1 MENFYFIGIDVSKKK
16 LDYCLLFK
24 GEVLKE
30 DITTNHP
37 AAIRDY
43 LSSLYKEFG
52 LSSEEVIICAEH
64 TGQYTYP
71 LVCACECEKCK
82 LWLENPTQIKYCS
95 GMQREKNDKIDA
107 KRIAIYASRY
117 MDNVKVYQRPTQ
129 ELERLN
135 QLNSELDMLV
145 ADKAKYQG
153 QLTDQKDFMSAQ
165 LYKAKRKRLTALI
178 EGLKEAIDAI
188 ERDMADIVA
197 GCELLSRQMKLLKNV
212 EGVGPKVALKMIIET
227 DAFTSFENHR
237 KFCCHAGVA
246 PFRYTSGSSQRSRN
260 KVSKKADKSIKA
272 LLHMAAMSVIRK
284 KDSELKDYYIR
295 KVEEGKNKMTVINAI
310 RAKLVARMFA
320 VIKNNQIYTLNHS
333 NSLA

>member
-1 MENFYFIGIDVSKKK
+1 MDNFYFIGIDVSKKK

-37 AAIRDY
+37 AAIKEY
-43 LSSLYKEFG
+43 LSSLYKEFD
-52 LSSEEVIICAEH
+52 LSNEEVFICAEH

-71 LVCACECEKCK
+71 LVCACECEKYK

-117 MDNVKVYQRPTQ
+117 MDKVKVYQRPTQ

-135 QLNSELDMLV
+135 QLNSELSMLV

-153 QLTDQKDFMSAQ
+153 QLTDQKDFMPSS
-165 LYKAKRKRLTALI
+165 LYKAKQKRLSTLI
-178 EGLKEAIDAI
+178 KGLNEAIDAI
-188 ERDMADIVA
+188 ERDMADIIA
-197 GCELLSRQMKLLKNV
+197 GCELLSHQMKLLKNV

-227 DAFTSFENHR
+227 DAFTSFDNYR

-246 PFRYTSGSSQRSRN
+246 PFRYTSGSSQRSQN

-272 LLHMAAMSVIRK
+272 LLHLAAMSVIRK

-320 VIKNNQIYTLNHS
+320 VINNDQIYTLNHP